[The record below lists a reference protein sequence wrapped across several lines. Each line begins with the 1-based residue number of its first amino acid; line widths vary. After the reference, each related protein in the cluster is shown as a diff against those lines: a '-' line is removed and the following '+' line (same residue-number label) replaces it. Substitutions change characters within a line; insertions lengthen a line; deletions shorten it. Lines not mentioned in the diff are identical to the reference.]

1 VSGHPTLSV
10 IGFGSGS
17 PLSRIVLSRVARE
30 HRLLAIAV
38 PSRQEGR
45 HGIVRRLLGRGRH
58 PLDGL
63 GAPLIDENQV
73 SRLSADVL
81 VVASFP
87 LILPPATLA
96 RATIGA
102 LNVHTSLLPRHRGP
116 DPIFWTYMD
125 DDANSGVT
133 VHWMDT
139 GIDTGPIAAARA
151 VLVARGR
158 PSRELYFELGEHGA
172 ELVSNVLARVAE
184 GESLRSPQSADGA
197 SYQSGKAA
205 AAAQIP
211 FGAWSSERTWHV
223 LRGLGDQFSGLLRDA
238 TGTRLPHGQATA
250 FRLTGDV
257 CPGTIEVA
265 AAGFELHCR
274 DGIVAVERRKRTAG

>member
-1 VSGHPTLSV
+1 
-10 IGFGSGS
+10 
-17 PLSRIVLSRVARE
+17 
-30 HRLLAIAV
+30 
-38 PSRQEGR
+38 
-45 HGIVRRLLGRGRH
+45 
-58 PLDGL
+58 
-63 GAPLIDENQV
+63 
-73 SRLSADVL
+73 
-81 VVASFP
+81 
-87 LILPPATLA
+87 
-96 RATIGA
+96 
-102 LNVHTSLLPRHRGP
+102 
-116 DPIFWTYMD
+116 MD

-151 VLVARGR
+151 VPVARGR

-184 GESLRSPQSADGA
+184 GESLCSPQSADGA
-197 SYQSGKAA
+197 SYQSGMAA

-211 FGAWSSERTWHV
+211 FAAWSSERTWHV

-238 TGTRLPHGQATA
+238 TGARLPHGQATA

>member
-1 VSGHPTLSV
+1 M
-10 IGFGSGS
+10 
-17 PLSRIVLSRVARE
+17 
-30 HRLLAIAV
+30 AIAV
-38 PSRQEGR
+38 PAQQKGRLGFMRQ
-45 HGIVRRLLGRGRH
+45 LLGSGRH

-73 SRLSADVL
+73 PRLSADVL

-87 LILPPATLA
+87 VILPPAILA

-125 DDANSGVT
+125 DDVNSGVT
-133 VHWMDT
+133 VHWMDA
-139 GIDTGPIAAARA
+139 GIDTGPIAAVRA
-151 VLVARGR
+151 IPVVRGR

-172 ELVSNVLARVAE
+172 ELVSNVLARVAQ
-184 GESLRSPQSADGA
+184 GESLCSPQSTDGA
-197 SYQSGKAA
+197 SYQSGKAT

-211 FGAWSSERTWHV
+211 FATWSSERTWHV
-223 LRGLGDQFSGLLRDA
+223 LRGLGDQFSGLVRDA
-238 TGTRLPHGQATA
+238 TGTRLRHGQATGY
-250 FRLTGDV
+250 RLTGDAR
-257 CPGTIEVA
+257 PGTIEVT

-274 DGIVAVERRKRTAG
+274 DGIVAAERRKKTAG